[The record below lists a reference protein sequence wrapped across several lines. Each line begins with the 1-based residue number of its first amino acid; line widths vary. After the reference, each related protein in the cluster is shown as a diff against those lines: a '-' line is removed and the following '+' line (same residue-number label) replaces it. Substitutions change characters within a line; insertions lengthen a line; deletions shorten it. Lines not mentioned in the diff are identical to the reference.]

1 MTNGDWPSTEGL
13 VLRPWAANDRDA
25 LVAAWVDPEV
35 RRWTVVPDDVSPDAA
50 ARWIAGGWRRRE
62 EGLALDLVGVS
73 VDDGR
78 ILGEVGL
85 SAFDTGRGAARIGW
99 WTAAPERGRGVATAM
114 VRTMTDWAHD
124 GPLALRVV
132 VAEVDPAN
140 SASVAVAW
148 AAGYELLDEVPDR
161 FTDGSTAAGETVS
174 RLVFASQQPAFGATG
189 ELQSAKRV

>member
-1 MTNGDWPSTEGL
+1 MTNGDWPSAEGL
-13 VLRPWAANDRDA
+13 VLRPWAVDDRDV
-25 LVAAWVDPEV
+25 LVAAWADPEV
-35 RRWTVVPDDVSPDAA
+35 RRWTAVPDDASPDAA

-85 SAFDTGRGAARIGW
+85 SAFDTARRAARIGW
-99 WTAAPERGRGVATAM
+99 WTAASERGRGVATAM
-114 VRTMTDWAHD
+114 VRAMTGWAHD

-140 SASVAVAW
+140 PASVAVAR
-148 AAGYELLDEVPDR
+148 AAGYELLGKVLGRLTEGST
-161 FTDGSTAAGETVS
+161 TDG
-174 RLVFASQQPAFGATG
+174 RLVFASQPPVCGATG
-189 ELQSAKRV
+189 EGASATRV

>member
-1 MTNGDWPSTEGL
+1 MTNGDWPSAEGL
-13 VLRPWAANDRDA
+13 VLRPWAVDDRDA

-35 RRWTVVPDDVSPDAA
+35 RRWTAVPGDVSPDAA

-62 EGLALDLVGVS
+62 EGLALDFVGVS

-85 SAFDTGRGAARIGW
+85 SAFDTDRRAARIGW

-114 VRTMTDWAHD
+114 VRAMTDWAHA

-132 VAEVDPAN
+132 VAEVDLGNP
-140 SASVAVAW
+140 ASVAVAR
-148 AAGYELLDEVPDR
+148 AAGYELLGKVPGR
-161 FTDGSTAAGETVS
+161 LTEGSTTDG
-174 RLVFASQQPAFGATG
+174 RMVFASQPPACGATDEG
-189 ELQSAKRV
+189 ESATRV